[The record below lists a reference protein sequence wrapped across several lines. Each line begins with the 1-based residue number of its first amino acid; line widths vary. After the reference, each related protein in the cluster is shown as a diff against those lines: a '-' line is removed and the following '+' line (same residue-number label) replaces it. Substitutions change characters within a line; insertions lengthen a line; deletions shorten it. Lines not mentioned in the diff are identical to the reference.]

1 MILLALLTGSDYT
14 EGITDV
20 GPVTAMEILAE
31 FPGNGIEQLV
41 DFKRWWQEQKDLSGK
56 LPVGSKTREKFRKFQ
71 LPETF
76 PNRNIVDAYLFPTVD
91 NSTEGFS
98 WAVPNFVEIRDFAQE
113 RFGWTRQKVD
123 ELIKPVIK
131 RFDTKVTQSK
141 IDKFFSSDRL
151 ALPSKGNGLM
161 QNSKRVQEAV
171 EKVLGKREASNDGP
185 AADQGKG
192 KRARAKM
199 AKCDRAKRVEE
210 SRSKETSVSRGAIP
224 MLTPAQAEEKKKAEA
239 KAKAVEAWKRSRGAK
254 RRAATKKRP
263 VRKVMSQHNLSE
275 SDSD

>member
-1 MILLALLTGSDYT
+1 MVLLALLTGSDYT

-31 FPGNGIEQLV
+31 FPGTGVQPLNE
-41 DFKRWWQEQKDLSGK
+41 FKRWWKDQQTLSGK

-71 LPETF
+71 LPESF
-76 PNRNIVDAYLFPTVD
+76 PNQKIIDAYLYPTVD

-98 WAVPNFVEIRDFAQE
+98 WAVPNFVELRDFAQE

-131 RFDTKVTQSK
+131 RFDTKATQSK

-151 ALPSKGNGLM
+151 TLPSKGLI
-161 QNSKRVQEAV
+161 QSSKRVQEAV
-171 EKVLGKREASNDGP
+171 EKVLGKETKSDVNSSEGKRGPKSNQRKVPKTESQEASR
-185 AADQGKG
+185 
-192 KRARAKM
+192 KRP
-199 AKCDRAKRVEE
+199 
-210 SRSKETSVSRGAIP
+210 I
-224 MLTPAQAEEKKKAEA
+224 LTPKEAEEKRKAEA
-239 KAKAVEAWKRSRGAK
+239 KAKAAQVWKKTRSDGGVAK
-254 RRAATKKRP
+254 SRKGSAKKKP

>member
-1 MILLALLTGSDYT
+1 MVLLALLTGSDYT

-31 FPGNGIEQLV
+31 FPGTGIDPLTE
-41 DFKRWWQEQKDLSGK
+41 FKGWWKDQETLSGK
-56 LPVGSKTREKFRKFQ
+56 VTVGSKTREKFRKLQ
-71 LPETF
+71 LPESF
-76 PNRNIVDAYLFPTVD
+76 PNQKIIDAYLYPTVD

-151 ALPSKGNGLM
+151 ALPSQGKGLI

-171 EKVLGKREASNDGP
+171 ERVLGKRKKSDVKTS
-185 AADQGKG
+185 KG
-192 KRARAKM
+192 KREPKPKSSQRKVPEA
-199 AKCDRAKRVEE
+199 E
-210 SRSKETSVSRGAIP
+210 SQETPRNRK
-224 MLTPAQAEEKKKAEA
+224 MLTPAEAEEKRKAEA
-239 KAKAVEAWKRSRGAK
+239 KAKAAEVWKKTRSVGGGTKPKKGGA
-254 RRAATKKRP
+254 KKRP

>member
-1 MILLALLTGSDYT
+1 MVLMALLTGSDYT

-31 FPGNGIEQLV
+31 FPGTGVAPLNE
-41 DFKRWWQEQKDLSGK
+41 FKVWWEDQQALSGK
-56 LPVGSKTREKFRKFQ
+56 VPVGSKTREKFRKFQ
-71 LPETF
+71 LPNSF
-76 PNRNIVDAYLFPTVD
+76 PNQKVIDAYLYPTVD

-141 IDKFFSSDRL
+141 IDKFFQSDRL
-151 ALPSKGNGLM
+151 ELPSKGKGLI

-171 EKVLGKREASNDGP
+171 ERVLGKKQPSDVKTSEKKREPKKSNQRT
-185 AADQGKG
+185 AAKAEAQ
-192 KRARAKM
+192 
-199 AKCDRAKRVEE
+199 
-210 SRSKETSVSRGAIP
+210 ETTRKKP
-224 MLTPAQAEEKKKAEA
+224 LLTPAEAEEKRKAEA
-239 KAKAVEAWKRSRGAK
+239 KAKAAQVWKTVGGGVGAKPKRRGA
-254 RRAATKKRP
+254 RKRP

-275 SDSD
+275 SESD

>member
-1 MILLALLTGSDYT
+1 MILLALLVGSDYT

-41 DFKRWWQEQKDLSGK
+41 DFKRWWQDQKDLSGK
-56 LPVGSKTREKFRKFQ
+56 LPVGSKTREKFRKLK

-98 WAVPNFVEIRDFAQE
+98 WAVPNFVELRDFAQE

-151 ALPSKGNGLM
+151 ALPSKDKGLM
-161 QNSKRVQEAV
+161 QNSKRVKEAV
-171 EKVLGKREASNDGP
+171 EKVLGKKEASNDEP
-185 AADQGKG
+185 EQGEG
-192 KRARAKM
+192 KRAAGKM
-199 AKCDRAKRVEE
+199 AKCDRAKKVKKSE
-210 SRSKETSVSRGAIP
+210 SQETSEAREVIP
-224 MLTPAQAEEKKKAEA
+224 VLTPAEAEEKRKAEA
-239 KAKAVEAWKRSRGAK
+239 KAKAVEVWKKSRGAK
-254 RRAATKKRP
+254 RRAATRKRP

>member
-1 MILLALLTGSDYT
+1 MVLLALLTGSDYT
-14 EGITDV
+14 EGIADV

-31 FPGNGIEQLV
+31 FPGTGIGPLNE
-41 DFKRWWQEQKDLSGK
+41 FKGWWKDQQTLSGK
-56 LPVGSKTREKFRKFQ
+56 LPIGSKTREKFRKFQ

-76 PNRNIVDAYLFPTVD
+76 PNQNIIDAYLYPTVD

-151 ALPSKGNGLM
+151 TLPSKDKGLM

-171 EKVLGKREASNDGP
+171 EKVLGKKQESDVKKSEGKRVQKSN
-185 AADQGKG
+185 QGKEVP
-192 KRARAKM
+192 KS
-199 AKCDRAKRVEE
+199 E
-210 SRSKETSVSRGAIP
+210 SRETSRMRP
-224 MLTPAQAEEKKKAEA
+224 MLTPAEAEEKRKSEA
-239 KAKAVEAWKRSRGAK
+239 KAKAAQVWKKTRSVGGGAK
-254 RRAATKKRP
+254 PKKGGAKKQP

>member
-1 MILLALLTGSDYT
+1 MALLTGSDYT
-14 EGITDV
+14 EGIPDV

-31 FPGNGIEQLV
+31 FPGTGIDPLNE
-41 DFKRWWQEQKDLSGK
+41 FKGWWEDQQTLSGK
-56 LPVGSKTREKFRKFQ
+56 VPIGSKTREKFKKFQ
-71 LPETF
+71 LPESF
-76 PNRNIVDAYLFPTVD
+76 PNQKIIDAYLYPTVD

-141 IDKFFSSDRL
+141 IENFFHSDRL
-151 ALPSKGNGLM
+151 ALPSKGKGLI

-171 EKVLGKREASNDGP
+171 ERVLGTRQ
-185 AADQGKG
+185 AADVETKEKTREQKSNQRKVPIEGS
-192 KRARAKM
+192 RDIAR
-199 AKCDRAKRVEE
+199 
-210 SRSKETSVSRGAIP
+210 SRP
-224 MLTPAQAEEKKKAEA
+224 MLTPAEKEEKRKAEA
-239 KAKAVEAWKRSRGAK
+239 KAKAAQVWKKTRSVATGAK
-254 RRAATKKRP
+254 SKKGGAKKRP